1 MCSQHTQ
8 HTILE
13 TDVQCYWFDECTAG
27 LVSSVYTSCIIDCL
41 KKTLAKEVLPI
52 ILYSDGCTAQNRNV
66 VLSNALLELAMDY
79 NIQITQKI
87 LEKGH
92 TQMEVDSS
100 HSAIECQIKSR
111 DIYLPSQYRS
121 LSKESRPKQPYNV
134 HFLSYDFFHDYSKYL
149 MYDSIRPGRVANDP
163 VVTNISILL
172 YEPEG
177 LIKYKLNYDDE
188 YALLPRRPKARSV
201 LPKPKLY
208 QSRLPISQIKWTH
221 LQELK
226 HVIPSDC
233 HSFYDGLPHK

>member
-1 MCSQHTQ
+1 M
-8 HTILE
+8 
-13 TDVQCYWFDECTAG
+13 
-27 LVSSVYTSCIIDCL
+27 
-41 KKTLAKEVLPI
+41 KKTLEKKLLPI

-66 VLSNALLELAMDY
+66 VLSNALLEMAMDY

-92 TQMEVDSS
+92 TQMEVDSC
-100 HSAIECQIKSR
+100 HSAIECQIKNR
-111 DIYLPSQYRS
+111 DIFLPSQYGS
-121 LSKESRPKQPYNV
+121 LSKEARPHQPYNV
-134 HFLSYDFFHDYSKYL
+134 NILSYDFFHDFSKSL

-163 VVTNISILL
+163 VVTDIRVLL

-177 LIKYKLNYDDE
+177 IIRYKLKYDDD
-188 YALLPRRPKARSV
+188 YSLLPRRPKPRSA

-233 HSFYDGLPHK
+233 HGFYDSLPHK